1 MINQWLEELERELQ
15 DILEEDRLEI
25 LSSYKEQVNE
35 MKELDIDEEEIL
47 SRLGWPKKV
56 AQEVKQSLDYTESRF
71 PADKDDSKVEKP
83 KSNEKGF
90 KKGISICAI
99 IASLCVSILFFM
111 TSFRFIIGSIF
122 LMSFS
127 IGLAIAVLGVTL
139 ILFNIGVASLYTD
152 YLIYKRLN

>member
-1 MINQWLEELERELQ
+1 MDMINQWLEELERELQ

-83 KSNEKGF
+83 KSN
-90 KKGISICAI
+90 
-99 IASLCVSILFFM
+99 
-111 TSFRFIIGSIF
+111 
-122 LMSFS
+122 
-127 IGLAIAVLGVTL
+127 
-139 ILFNIGVASLYTD
+139 
-152 YLIYKRLN
+152 

>member
-71 PADKDDSKVEKP
+71 P
-83 KSNEKGF
+83 
-90 KKGISICAI
+90 
-99 IASLCVSILFFM
+99 
-111 TSFRFIIGSIF
+111 R
-122 LMSFS
+122 
-127 IGLAIAVLGVTL
+127 
-139 ILFNIGVASLYTD
+139 
-152 YLIYKRLN
+152 